1 MSMQPVLQDRIILI
15 SGAAGGL
22 GTAAAIACAQAGA
35 IVILLG
41 RKVAA
46 LNRVYDA
53 VKAVGLE
60 PILYPMD
67 LEGASPDDYD
77 QLAQAI
83 EAQFG
88 KLDGL
93 LHCAAEFKGLT
104 PLAHTDPANFA
115 RAIHINLTARWW
127 LTQACLPLL
136 ANSDVGAVVYAV
148 DDPARSSGA
157 FWGGYGIAQAGQ
169 AAMIAM
175 LQAELGEHGPRI
187 SGYCPG
193 PMRTQLR
200 GKAYQANNDL
210 NARPAT
216 DYAQACVMLLSSAGA
231 GWRGKI
237 QHAGPESSA

>member
-1 MSMQPVLQDRIILI
+1 MSMQPVLQDRTVLI
-15 SGAAGGL
+15 TGAAGGL
-22 GTAAAIACAQAGA
+22 GSAAAVACAQAGA
-35 IVILLG
+35 TVILLG

-53 VKAVGLE
+53 VKAGGPE
-60 PILYPMD
+60 PILYPLD
-67 LEGASPDDYD
+67 LEGAAPDDYD

-83 EAQFG
+83 DGEFG

-104 PLAHTDPANFA
+104 PLAHTDPADFA
-115 RAIHINLTARWW
+115 RAVHVDLTARWW

-136 ANSDVGAVVYAV
+136 AKSDAAAVVCV
-148 DDPARSSGA
+148 LDDPARSSGA

-210 NARPAT
+210 NARAAA
-216 DYAQACVMLLSSAGA
+216 DYAQACVTLLSSEAA

-237 QHAGPESSA
+237 QYAGPESSA